1 VFDVKDGGYFS
12 RKFTFGVGATLL
24 IVFVALVAAKWVP
37 AMIPMYDAMV
47 GGIIALYG
55 LFLGGNISGKHVIGK
70 ANVAAK
76 KAVESPEEEG

>member
-24 IVFVALVAAKWVP
+24 LVIVAFVAARWVP
-37 AMIPMYDAMV
+37 AMIPMYDAIV
-47 GGIIALYG
+47 GGVIALYG
-55 LFLGGNISGKHVIGK
+55 LFLGANVGGKHVIGK

-76 KAVESPEEEG
+76 QAEQES